1 MRLESL
7 ESRRLFSV
15 TVYEAY
21 PGFYELQGDDTDEV
35 ISVSVSMN
43 DETFTVDGA
52 TYTGVCYLFVDG
64 KGGDDSISVT
74 SVDGSGCIGASIVAG
89 DGSDSV
95 SLNFDG
101 AIWGGR
107 GHDQINLG
115 DSFRGEVYGEEGNDR
130 MTISGACVN
139 AEIRGGD
146 GNDYIDCSGNYYG
159 VVVFAGAGNDTVIG
173 SAYDDQI
180 YAEEGHDKVSGGAGN
195 DTFYVQDGSTDEIDG
210 GAGYDFV
217 YADANEANI
226 TGAEAVY
233 T

>member
-15 TVYEAY
+15 TVYESY
-21 PGFYELQGDDTDEV
+21 PGFYQIEGDDSDEV

-43 DETFTVDGA
+43 EETFTVDGG
-52 TYTGVCYLFVDG
+52 TYTGVGYIFINAH
-64 KGGDDSISVT
+64 GGNDSVSVT
-74 SVDGSGCIGASIVAG
+74 STDGSGYIGASILAG
-89 DGSDSV
+89 DGSDTV

-107 GHDQINLG
+107 GNDQINLA

-130 MTISGACVN
+130 MTIRGACVN

-146 GNDYIDCSGNYYG
+146 GNDYIDCSGNDYG
-159 VVVFAGAGNDTVIG
+159 VVVFAGTGNDTVFG
-173 SAYDDQI
+173 SAHDDSI

-195 DTFYVQDGSTDEIDG
+195 DTIYVRDG
-210 GAGYDFV
+210 GGDEVDGGDGYDFI
-217 YADANEANI
+217 YADANETNI
-226 TGAEAVY
+226 GGAEAVY

>member
-21 PGFYELQGDDTDEV
+21 PGFYELHGDESDDV
-35 ISVSVSMN
+35 INVSVSMK

-52 TYTGVCYLFVDG
+52 TYTGAYYIFVNG
-64 KGGDDSISVT
+64 YGGNDSISVT
-74 SVDGSGCIGASIVAG
+74 SVDGSGMIGASISAG

-101 AIWGGR
+101 AVWGGR
-107 GHDQINLG
+107 GHDQINLA

-130 MTISGACVN
+130 MTITGACVN
-139 AEIRGGD
+139 AQILGGD
-146 GNDYIDCSGNYYG
+146 GNDNIDCSGNYYG
-159 VVVFAGAGNDTVIG
+159 VVVFAGLGNDTVVG

-195 DTFYVQDGSTDEIDG
+195 DTFYVQDGSTDDIDG

-217 YADANEANI
+217 YADSDEANM
-226 TGAEAVY
+226 TGVEAVY